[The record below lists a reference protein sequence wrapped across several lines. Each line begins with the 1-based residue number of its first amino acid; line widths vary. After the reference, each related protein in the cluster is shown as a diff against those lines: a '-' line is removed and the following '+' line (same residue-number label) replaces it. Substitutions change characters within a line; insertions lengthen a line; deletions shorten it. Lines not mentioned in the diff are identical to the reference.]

1 MCDTHC
7 ISWIGHVIES
17 ANPDANLGDKL
28 YIPIM
33 CITRMKG

>member
-7 ISWIGHVIES
+7 IPWIGHVIES
-17 ANPDANLGDKL
+17 AIHDVNLGDKL

-33 CITRMKG
+33 